1 MRFDRHYMVVL
12 LIICSR
18 GHCGRCSGL
27 LMLQM
32 LHCRCDIESEKFPV
46 LAKLAVFGV

>member
-1 MRFDRHYMVVL
+1 MGFDRHYMVVL
-12 LIICSR
+12 LVICRR
-18 GHCGRCSGL
+18 GDCGRCSGL

-46 LAKLAVFGV
+46 LAVLAVFVV

>member
-1 MRFDRHYMVVL
+1 MGFDRHYMVIL
-12 LIICSR
+12 LVVCRR

-32 LHCRCDIESEKFPV
+32 LHGWCDIESEKFPV
-46 LAKLAVFGV
+46 LAVLAVFGV